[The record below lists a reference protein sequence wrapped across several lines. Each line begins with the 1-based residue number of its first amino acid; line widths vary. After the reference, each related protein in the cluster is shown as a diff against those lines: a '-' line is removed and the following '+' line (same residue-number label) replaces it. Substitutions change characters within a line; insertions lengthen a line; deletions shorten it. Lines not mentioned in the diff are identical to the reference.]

1 MERAGLEAGA
11 RRPRAVLYCA
21 AGDSRMSVMNHDQEP
36 GSGGIGK
43 FLLIGAAAVALL
55 AVVFLAVTL
64 LTRPAPDQNAA
75 PSRARTASAPPL
87 VAPKPA
93 GSEKEGEAPAPRP
106 RPRREKSAAPEPAP
120 PPPAG
125 PTFVVESDVPGA
137 SVFVD
142 RKYVGTTPLRTTEVA
157 AGTHQLNA
165 SVTGEEGL
173 VQTVEIAASG
183 ETAITLRFR
192 EVRLDAS
199 VAVVHKHAMGSCEG
213 RLVAAP
219 AGLRYDTSN
228 KKDAFSIPLSSLE
241 VFEIDYLKKELKVKQ
256 RGGKSWNFTDRSEN
270 ADKLF
275 IFHRDVTKARE
286 KLAAQS
292 R

>member
-1 MERAGLEAGA
+1 
-11 RRPRAVLYCA
+11 
-21 AGDSRMSVMNHDQEP
+21 MSVMNHDQEP
-36 GSGGIGK
+36 GSGGVGK

-55 AVVFLAVTL
+55 GVVFLAVTMM
-64 LTRPAPDQNAA
+64 TRPKPEPKAA
-75 PSRARTASAPPL
+75 PPQARTEPPATA
-87 VAPKPA
+87 VAPKPV
-93 GSEKEGEAPAPRP
+93 GPEKEAEAPAASPRP
-106 RPRREKSAAPEPAP
+106 RPRREKPAAPEPAP

-125 PTFVVESDVPGA
+125 PTLVVDSDVPGA
-137 SVFVD
+137 SVFID
-142 RKYVGTTPLRTTEVA
+142 RNYVGTTPLRTTEVT
-157 AGTHQLNA
+157 AGSHQMNA

-173 VQTVEIAASG
+173 VQAIEIAASG

-213 RLVAAP
+213 RLAASP
-219 AGLRYDTSN
+219 AGLRYETSN
-228 KKDAFSIPLSSLE
+228 KKDAFSIPMQGLE

-256 RGGKSWNFTDRSEN
+256 KGGKSWNFTDRSEN

-275 IFHRDVTKARE
+275 VFHRDVMKARE
-286 KLAAQS
+286 KLAAPP

>member
-1 MERAGLEAGA
+1 
-11 RRPRAVLYCA
+11 
-21 AGDSRMSVMNHDQEP
+21 MSVMDHDSGP
-36 GSGGIGK
+36 RSGGVGK

-55 AVVFLAVTL
+55 AMVFLAVTMM
-64 LTRPAPDQNAA
+64 TRPKPEPKAAA
-75 PSRARTASAPPL
+75 PQARTESAPP
-87 VAPKPA
+87 VAAPKPA
-93 GSEKEGEAPAPRP
+93 EPEKDAGAPAPRP
-106 RPRREKSAAPEPAP
+106 RPRREKPAAPEPAP

-125 PTFVVESDVPGA
+125 PTLVVESDVPGA

-142 RKYVGTTPLRTTEVA
+142 RKYLGTTPLRTTEVT
-157 AGTHQLNA
+157 AGSHQVNA

-173 VQTVEIAASG
+173 AQTVEIAASG
-183 ETAITLRFR
+183 DTTITLRFR
-192 EVRLDAS
+192 DVRLDAS
-199 VAVVHKHAMGSCEG
+199 VPVVHKHAMGSCEG
-213 RLVAAP
+213 RLVASP

-228 KKDAFSIPLSSLE
+228 KKDAFSIPLSGLE

-256 RGGKSWNFTDRSEN
+256 KGGKSWTFTDRSEN
-270 ADKLF
+270 ADRLF

>member
-1 MERAGLEAGA
+1 
-11 RRPRAVLYCA
+11 
-21 AGDSRMSVMNHDQEP
+21 MSVMDHDSGP
-36 GSGGIGK
+36 RSGGVGK
-43 FLLIGAAAVALL
+43 FLLIGAGAVALL
-55 AVVFLAVTL
+55 AMVFLAVTMM
-64 LTRPAPDQNAA
+64 TRPKPEPRAAA
-75 PSRARTASAPPL
+75 PQTRTEPAPP
-87 VAPKPA
+87 VAAPIPA
-93 GSEKEGEAPAPRP
+93 EPEKEAPSPSARP
-106 RPRREKSAAPEPAP
+106 RPRREKPAAAEPAP

-125 PTFVVESDVPGA
+125 PTLVVESDVPGA

-142 RKYVGTTPLRTTEVA
+142 RKYVGATPLRTTEVP
-157 AGTHQLNA
+157 AGSHQLNA

-183 ETAITLRFR
+183 DTTIALKFR
-192 EVRLDAS
+192 DVRLDAS

-213 RLVAAP
+213 RLVASP
-219 AGLRYDTSN
+219 AGLRYDTLN
-228 KKDAFSIPLSSLE
+228 KKDAFSIPISGLE

-256 RGGKSWNFTDRSEN
+256 KGGKSWNFTDRSEN

>member
-1 MERAGLEAGA
+1 
-11 RRPRAVLYCA
+11 V
-21 AGDSRMSVMNHDQEP
+21 
-36 GSGGIGK
+36 GK

-55 AVVFLAVTL
+55 VAIYLAVTMM
-64 LTRPAPDQNAA
+64 TRPKAEPKSGPPPARTEPAPPAAA
-75 PSRARTASAPPL
+75 PKGAEP
-87 VAPKPA
+87 
-93 GSEKEGEAPAPRP
+93 EKEAEAPALRP
-106 RPRREKSAAPEPAP
+106 RPRREKPAAPEPAP

-125 PTFVVESDVPGA
+125 PTLVVDSDVPGA

-142 RKYVGTTPLRTTEVA
+142 RKYVGTTPLRTTEVP
-157 AGTHQLNA
+157 AGSHQLNA
-165 SVTGEEGL
+165 SVSGEEGL

-183 ETAITLRFR
+183 DTTITLTFR
-192 EVRLDAS
+192 DVRLDAS
-199 VAVVHKHAMGSCEG
+199 AAVVHKHAMGSCEG
-213 RLVAAP
+213 RLVASP

-228 KKDAFSIPLSSLE
+228 KKDAFSIPLPGLE

-256 RGGKSWNFTDRSEN
+256 KGGKSWNFTDRSEN

>member
-1 MERAGLEAGA
+1 
-11 RRPRAVLYCA
+11 
-21 AGDSRMSVMNHDQEP
+21 MSVMNHDQKR

-55 AVVFLAVTL
+55 AVVFLAVTMM
-64 LTRPAPDQNAA
+64 TRPKAEPNAA
-75 PSRARTASAPPL
+75 APQARTEPALPVA
-87 VAPKPA
+87 APKPA
-93 GSEKEGEAPAPRP
+93 EPEKEAEAPAPRP
-106 RPRREKSAAPEPAP
+106 RPRREKPAAPEPAA

-125 PTFVVESDVPGA
+125 PVLIVESDVPGA

-142 RKYVGTTPLRTTEVA
+142 RKYLGTTPLRTSEVA

-173 VQTVEIAASG
+173 AQSVEIAASG
-183 ETAITLRFR
+183 DTTISLKFR
-192 EVRLDAS
+192 DVRLDAS

-213 RLVAAP
+213 RLVASP

-228 KKDAFSIPLSSLE
+228 KKDAFSIPLSGLE

-256 RGGKSWNFTDRSEN
+256 KGGKSWNFTDRSEN

-286 KLAAQS
+286 RLAAQS

>member
-1 MERAGLEAGA
+1 
-11 RRPRAVLYCA
+11 
-21 AGDSRMSVMNHDQEP
+21 MSVMDHDSGP
-36 GSGGIGK
+36 RSGGVGK

-55 AVVFLAVTL
+55 ALVFLAVTMM
-64 LTRPAPDQNAA
+64 TRPKAEPNAGLPPARTEPAPPVAA
-75 PSRARTASAPPL
+75 PKRAEP
-87 VAPKPA
+87 
-93 GSEKEGEAPAPRP
+93 EKEAEAPASRP
-106 RPRREKSAAPEPAP
+106 RPRREKSAAPGPAP

-142 RKYVGTTPLRTTEVA
+142 RKYVGTTPLRTTEVT

-183 ETAITLRFR
+183 DTTITLRFR
-192 EVRLDAS
+192 DVRLDAS
-199 VAVVHKHAMGSCEG
+199 VSVVHKHAMGSCEG
-213 RLVAAP
+213 RLVASP

-228 KKDAFSIPLSSLE
+228 KKDAFSIPLSGLE

>member
-1 MERAGLEAGA
+1 
-11 RRPRAVLYCA
+11 
-21 AGDSRMSVMNHDQEP
+21 MSVMNHDQEP
-36 GSGGIGK
+36 GSSGIGR

-55 AVVFLAVTL
+55 AVVFLAVTMM
-64 LTRPAPDQNAA
+64 TRPKAEPKAG
-75 PSRARTASAPPL
+75 PPPARTEPAPPV

-93 GSEKEGEAPAPRP
+93 EPEKEAEAPASRP

-142 RKYVGTTPLRTTEVA
+142 RKYLGTTPLRTTEVP
-157 AGTHQLNA
+157 AGSHQLNA
-165 SVTGEEGL
+165 SVTGAEGL

-183 ETAITLRFR
+183 DTTITLRFR

-213 RLVAAP
+213 RLVASP

-228 KKDAFSIPLSSLE
+228 KKDTFSIPLSSLE

-286 KLAAQS
+286 KLAVQPK
-292 R
+292 